1 MATIYTLQVNK
12 YIRLAI
18 TYTEKSLAGSMIL
31 LLQMWGHSMVA
42 CNDEQIKHW
51 KCNSGII
58 NEMIYFK
65 EDSTVLI
72 IFVVNPRKVY
82 IGSMTSQ

>member
-18 TYTEKSLAGSMIL
+18 TYKEYSLAGSMIL

-65 EDSTVLI
+65 EGLYRKLDFSVIFLI
-72 IFVVNPRKVY
+72 ETTLADKK
-82 IGSMTSQ
+82 